1 MCINPSFILYTSPY
15 SHFTV
20 QINSRIL
27 NNFLRVVFFLLFFP
41 RTVFNLPIKNLRA
54 GASTGGY
61 AADFSAEQGEVERGD
76 VLSSRCRSSCSRSR
90 SSERACRA
98 SAAAASASAPFVIL
112 RNRLRN
118 KASTSSNSCSL
129 AVATESV
136 TGER

>member
-27 NNFLRVVFFLLFFP
+27 KISTGVVFFLLFFP

-54 GASTGGY
+54 GASTRGYGY

-76 VLSSRCRSSCSRSR
+76 VRIKAGGA
-90 SSERACRA
+90 RA
-98 SAAAASASAPFVIL
+98 L
-112 RNRLRN
+112 GQE
-118 KASTSSNSCSL
+118 
-129 AVATESV
+129 VARHTVVSFTV
-136 TGER
+136 HL

>member
-61 AADFSAEQGEVERGD
+61 AADFSAKQGEVERGD
-76 VLSSRCRSSCSRSR
+76 VRIKAGGA
-90 SSERACRA
+90 RA
-98 SAAAASASAPFVIL
+98 L
-112 RNRLRN
+112 GQE
-118 KASTSSNSCSL
+118 
-129 AVATESV
+129 VARHTVVSFTV
-136 TGER
+136 HL